1 MRKLFTLLLATMMM
15 TTSLAGCGAKTDSS
29 GTNTTTTKNEATS
42 TTPTPEVAAPDD
54 PTALKADVTWWAFP
68 TFSTTYAAGEYEQ
81 QMVAAFNEKYPNVNV
96 KVEMIDFT
104 SGPEKIIAAI
114 QGGTAPDILFDAPGR
129 IVDYGKNGK
138 LANLNDMFT
147 DDFKKDVN
155 NEKILASCSDGSN
168 YWMYPL
174 SSAPFVMAIDQA
186 VLEKEGLMDL
196 VPTTGDRTWTTE
208 EFTKLN
214 EELAARG
221 YKNGIIFCS
230 GQGGDQGTRAFV
242 SNLYSSSITNN
253 DLTAYT
259 INDANGVKALQYCM
273 DQVNAGNLVNG
284 SAYNG
289 GEAIEQFVS
298 GNVTTTLLWAP
309 VNAANNKETTD
320 ASGVKPLSLPLPSD
334 DGKPSL
340 EFLVNGFCVFDNGD
354 ADKIAASKEFI
365 KFICDDKEWGPRNVV
380 ASKGFPVRGSFGD
393 LYPGDADMAFY
404 ASMANY
410 YGTYYNTIDGFA
422 TMRPSWFSNI
432 QAALAGDKTAQQAMD
447 DYVNESNAAI
457 AANKK

>member
-1 MRKLFTLLLATMMM
+1 MRKLFTLLLTATML
-15 TTSLAGCGAKTDSS
+15 TASLAGC
-29 GTNTTTTKNEATS
+29 ATS
-42 TTPTPEVAAPDD
+42 PTQQPSGNNGGTTQTTPTPEITPPDD
-54 PTALKADVTWWAFP
+54 PTQLKADLTWWAFP
-68 TFSTTYAAGEYEQ
+68 TFSTTYAAGEYEK
-81 QMVAAFNEKYPNVNV
+81 QMVEAFNEKYPNVNV

-138 LANLNDMFT
+138 LAKLDDMFT
-147 DDFKKDVN
+147 EDFKKDVN
-155 NEKILASCSDGSN
+155 NENVLASCSDGSS

-174 SSAPFVMAIDQA
+174 SSAPFIMAVDQA

-196 VPTTGDRTWTTE
+196 VPTEGDRTWTTD

-221 YKNGIIFCS
+221 YKNGIVFCS

-242 SNLYSSSITNN
+242 SNLYSSSITDK
-253 DLTAYT
+253 DLSAYT
-259 INDANGVKALQYCM
+259 INDANGVKAVQYIA
-273 DQVNAGNLVNG
+273 DQVKAGNLVNG

-309 VNAANNKETTD
+309 VNEVNNKDTLE

-334 DGKPSL
+334 DGTPDL

-354 ADKIAASKEFI
+354 ANKIAASKEFI
-365 KFICDDKEWGPRNVV
+365 KFICDDSEWGPKNVV
-380 ASKGFPVRGSFGD
+380 ASKGFPVRESFGN
-393 LYPGDADMAFY
+393 LYPGDDNMAFY
-404 ASMANY
+404 ASMSKF

-422 TMRPSWFSNI
+422 TMRPAWFSNL

-447 DYVNESNAAI
+447 DFVKESNASI